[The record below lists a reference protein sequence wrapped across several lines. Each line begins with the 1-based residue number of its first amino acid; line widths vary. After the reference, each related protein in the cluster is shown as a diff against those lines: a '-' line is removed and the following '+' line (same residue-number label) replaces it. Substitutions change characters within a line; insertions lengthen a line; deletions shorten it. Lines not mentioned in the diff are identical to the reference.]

1 MKLSEHLTLEEVI
14 KSDTA
19 IRLNIS
25 NIPSEKHLDNLKKL
39 AIFVFEK
46 IRSKFN
52 TPIYI
57 ISGYRSKE
65 LNDAV
70 GGATKSDHMNGM
82 AIDIDMDGRGT
93 VTNKEIFN
101 YVKDNL
107 DFKQLIAE
115 FKNINGGIDWV
126 HVSYDTS
133 NLKKEIL
140 IAVKEN
146 NKTKYLKY
154 SDELFK
160 KIYE

>member
-65 LNDAV
+65 LNEAV
-70 GGATKSDHMNGM
+70 GGAAKSDHMEGM
-82 AIDIDMDGRGT
+82 AVDIDMDGKGT
-93 VTNKEIFN
+93 ITNKQIFD
-101 YVKDNL
+101 YVRDNL
-107 DFKQLIAE
+107 EYKTLIWE
-115 FKNINGGIDWV
+115 FGNDKNPDWV
-126 HVSYDTS
+126 HISYDEN
-133 NLKKEIL
+133 NLKNEVLRAIK
-140 IAVKEN
+140 VN
-146 NKTKYLKY
+146 GKTKY
-154 SDELFK
+154 
-160 KIYE
+160 III

>member
-14 KSDTA
+14 KSATA
-19 IRLNIS
+19 TRLGIS
-25 NIPSEKHLDNLKKL
+25 NIPSEEHLDNLKKL

-82 AIDIDMDGRGT
+82 AIDIDMDGKGT
-93 VTNKEIFN
+93 ITNKQIFD
-101 YVKDNL
+101 YVRNNL
-107 DFKQLIAE
+107 EFSKLIWE
-115 FKNINGGIDWV
+115 FGDDKNPDWV
-126 HVSYDTS
+126 HISYDEN
-133 NLKKEIL
+133 NLKNTVLK
-140 IAVKEN
+140 AVKVN
-146 NKTKYLKY
+146 GKTKY
-154 SDELFK
+154 
-160 KIYE
+160 III

>member
-1 MKLSEHLTLEEVI
+1 MKLSEHLTLEEVT
-14 KSDTA
+14 KSATA
-19 IRLNIS
+19 TRLGIS
-25 NIPSEKHLDNLKKL
+25 NIPSEEHLDNLKKL

-107 DFKQLIAE
+107 EYKQLIYE
-115 FKNINGGIDWV
+115 FGDDNNPDWV
-126 HVSYDTS
+126 HVSYDEK
-133 NLKKEIL
+133 NLKNEVLKAIK
-140 IAVKEN
+140 VN
-146 NKTKYLKY
+146 GKTKY
-154 SDELFK
+154 
-160 KIYE
+160 III

>member
-1 MKLSEHLTLEEVI
+1 MKLSEHLTLEEVT
-14 KSDTA
+14 KSATA
-19 IRLNIS
+19 TRLGIS
-25 NIPSEKHLDNLKKL
+25 NIPSEEHLDNLKKL

-82 AIDIDMDGRGT
+82 AIDIDMDDKGT

-107 DFKQLIAE
+107 EFSKLIYE
-115 FKNINGGIDWV
+115 FGNDENPDWV
-126 HVSYDTS
+126 HISYDEN
-133 NLKKEIL
+133 NLNNTVLK
-140 IAVKEN
+140 AVKIN
-146 NKTKYLKY
+146 GKTKY
-154 SDELFK
+154 
-160 KIYE
+160 III

>member
-1 MKLSEHLTLEEVI
+1 MKLSEHLTLEEVT
-14 KSDTA
+14 KSATA
-19 IRLNIS
+19 TRLGIS
-25 NIPSEKHLDNLKKL
+25 NIPSEEHLDNLKKL

-107 DFKQLIAE
+107 EYKQLIYE
-115 FKNINGGIDWV
+115 FGDDKNPDWV
-126 HVSYDTS
+126 HVSYDEN
-133 NLKKEIL
+133 NLKNEVLKAIK
-140 IAVKEN
+140 VN
-146 NKTKYLKY
+146 GKTKY
-154 SDELFK
+154 
-160 KIYE
+160 III

>member
-1 MKLSEHLTLEEVI
+1 MKLSEHLTLEEVT
-14 KSDTA
+14 KSATA
-19 IRLNIS
+19 TRLGIS
-25 NIPSEKHLDNLKKL
+25 NIPSEEHLDNLKKL

-82 AIDIDMDGRGT
+82 AIDIDMDGKGT

-107 DFKQLIAE
+107 DYKTLIWE
-115 FKNINGGIDWV
+115 FGNDENPDWV
-126 HVSYDTS
+126 HISYDEN
-133 NLKKEIL
+133 NLNNTVL
-140 IAVKEN
+140 RAVKIN
-146 NKTKYLKY
+146 GKTKY
-154 SDELFK
+154 
-160 KIYE
+160 III

>member
-107 DFKQLIAE
+107 DYKTLIWE
-115 FKNINGGIDWV
+115 FGNDENPDWV
-126 HVSYDTS
+126 HISYDEN
-133 NLKKEIL
+133 NLNNTVLK
-140 IAVKEN
+140 AVKIN
-146 NKTKYLKY
+146 GKTKY
-154 SDELFK
+154 
-160 KIYE
+160 III

>member
-1 MKLSEHLTLEEVI
+1 MKLSEHLTLEEVT
-14 KSDTA
+14 KSATA
-19 IRLNIS
+19 TRLGIS
-25 NIPSEKHLDNLKKL
+25 NIPSEEHLDNLKKL

-107 DFKQLIAE
+107 EYKQLIYE
-115 FKNINGGIDWV
+115 FGDDKNPDWV
-126 HVSYDTS
+126 HVSYDEK
-133 NLKKEIL
+133 NLKNEVLKAIK
-140 IAVKEN
+140 VN
-146 NKTKYLKY
+146 GKTKY
-154 SDELFK
+154 
-160 KIYE
+160 III